1 MGTAKITEWDMA
13 RSAKAENGV
22 ELTVDFDPKSLSLTY
37 TPTGIATAST
47 AGDNRTVNKTP
58 PQQTGQSAS
67 MTVELTFD
75 TSTTNT
81 SVQEK
86 TEQLVALTLPN
97 QQSRRVL
104 QFSWG
109 NFLFHGMLNS
119 LGQTIDFFSDTGTP
133 LRATMNLTLSRVDP
147 PNPDNSP
154 SAPGGGLGASFGAGV
169 GIGASASF
177 GIGASVGASASL
189 GVGAGVG
196 IGAGFAAGASIGAT
210 ASFGAGAAVGTTPLT
225 FSQSGD
231 TVAAITARSGS
242 GASWKSVAAANNI
255 DNPRLVP
262 PGTILDAQAHVG

>member
-1 MGTAKITEWDMA
+1 MGTATITEWDVA
-13 RSAKAENGV
+13 ANTKAAGGV

-37 TPTGIATAST
+37 TPTGIATAATS
-47 AGDNRTVNKTP
+47 GDDRLVSKSP
-58 PQQTGQSAS
+58 PQQTGQSMS
-67 MTVELTFD
+67 MTVDLTFD

-104 QFSWG
+104 RFSWG
-109 NFLFHGMLNS
+109 NFLFFGMLNS
-119 LGQTIDFFSDTGTP
+119 LSQTIDFFSDTGVP
-133 LRATMNLTLSRVDP
+133 LRAAMNLSLSRVDP
-147 PNPDNSP
+147 PNPDNSA
-154 SAPGGGLGASFGAGV
+154 SAPGGGLGVSFGAGV

-177 GIGASVGASASL
+177 GVGASFGASASI
-189 GVGAGVG
+189 GIGAGVG
-196 IGAGFAAGASIGAT
+196 IGAS
-210 ASFGAGAAVGTTPLT
+210 ASFGASASIGVGASVGTTPLT

-231 TVAAITARSGS
+231 TVAAIAARAGS

-262 PGTILDAQAHVG
+262 PGTILDAQARIG